1 MEEKLVKQ
9 ISELSKKSQ
18 LFDILIA
25 IELSKLFIGD
35 GTTIKISNVVPN
47 YVRITNFFEL
57 NNIPF
62 EKTLSNTKRTNRLFI
77 SFGFHIEF
85 QDLFIIAT
93 IIKIFGFNEVRLDKR
108 LLNSNEIYIGCLQD
122 EFEYYDDSVSI
133 EDLLA
138 KPFHIK
144 LVDFLNY
151 FRSTF
156 DLYPLPNDY
165 YEEQTFYALT
175 DSQYGDYDGLSNNDD
190 DKHFQDWLSNENREK
205 DRYKN

>member
-1 MEEKLVKQ
+1 VEEKLVKQ

-25 IELSKLFIGD
+25 VELSKLYIGD
-35 GTTIKISNVVPN
+35 DTTIKIPCNVPN
-47 YVRITNFFEL
+47 YERITNFFEL

-62 EKTLSNTKRTNRLFI
+62 EKTLSKIKRTNRLSI
-77 SFGFHIEF
+77 SFGYYVEF
-85 QDLFIIAT
+85 QDLFIIST
-93 IIKIFGFNEVRLDKR
+93 ILKIFGFTEVFLMKQFS
-108 LLNSNEIYIGCLQD
+108 NSDIIYIGCCP
-122 EFEYYDDSVSI
+122 EEHEIGVSI

-138 KPFHIK
+138 KPFYTK

-175 DSQYGDYDGLSNNDD
+175 DSQYGDYDGVSNNDD
-190 DKHFQDWLSNENREK
+190 DKDFQDWLK
-205 DRYKN
+205 VQDRYKND

>member
-25 IELSKLFIGD
+25 VELSKLYIGD
-35 GTTIKISNVVPN
+35 DTTIKINSNVPN
-47 YVRITNFFEL
+47 YGRITNFFEL

-62 EKTLSNTKRTNRLFI
+62 EKDLLNMKRTNRLFI

-93 IIKIFGFNEVRLDKR
+93 IIKIFGFNEVCLDKS
-108 LLNSNEIYIGCLQD
+108 LLNSNEIYLGCISD
-122 EFEYYDDSVSI
+122 ELKHYDGLVSI

-144 LVDFLNY
+144 LVDFLKN
-151 FRSTF
+151 FSSTF

-175 DSQYGDYDGLSNNDD
+175 DGQYGDYDGVSNNDD
-190 DKHFQDWLSNENREK
+190 DKDFQDWLEDQ
-205 DRYKN
+205 DRYKND

>member
-1 MEEKLVKQ
+1 M
-9 ISELSKKSQ
+9 
-18 LFDILIA
+18 IA

-47 YVRITNFFEL
+47 YGRITNFFEL

-62 EKTLSNTKRTNRLFI
+62 EKILSKMKRTNRLFI

-93 IIKIFGFNEVRLDKR
+93 IIKIFGFNEVRLNKR
-108 LLNSNEIYIGCLQD
+108 LLNSNEIYIGCLPD

-144 LVDFLNY
+144 LVDFLKN
-151 FRSTF
+151 FSSTF

-175 DSQYGDYDGLSNNDD
+175 DGQYGDYDGVSNNDD
-190 DKHFQDWLSNENREK
+190 DKDFKDWLEDQ
-205 DRYKN
+205 DRYKND

>member
-25 IELSKLFIGD
+25 VELSKLYIGD
-35 GTTIKISNVVPN
+35 DTTIKIHSNVPN
-47 YVRITNFFEL
+47 YGRITNFFEL

-62 EKTLSNTKRTNRLFI
+62 EKILSKMKRTNRLFI

-93 IIKIFGFNEVRLDKR
+93 IIKIFGFNEVRLNKR
-108 LLNSNEIYIGCLQD
+108 LLNSNEIYIGCLPD
-122 EFEYYDDSVSI
+122 EFEYDDSVSI

-144 LVDFLNY
+144 LVDFLKN
-151 FRSTF
+151 FSSTF

-175 DSQYGDYDGLSNNDD
+175 DGQYGDYDGVSNNDD
-190 DKHFQDWLSNENREK
+190 DKDFKDWLEGQ
-205 DRYKN
+205 DRYKND